1 MDWDGDWIGNV
12 PSVRN
17 RLWLVPG
24 VQIGNVDSLERYL
37 VHGMRM
43 WMVLE
48 GAWSMVWVVVS
59 TWRAEWVQFLE
70 WVQFFIVVI
79 AL

>member
-1 MDWDGDWIGNV
+1 
-12 PSVRN
+12 
-17 RLWLVPG
+17 
-24 VQIGNVDSLERYL
+24 LERYL